1 LNLKQN
7 ALILR
12 V

>member
-1 LNLKQN
+1 MKKLN

-12 V
+12 H